1 MTLGEL
7 GLWMES
13 AIELLLSGNFKQ
25 LTIGQ
30 TIYLIFGFL
39 GIVSFIIWFFEII
52 HEYWLESIFIAIVII
67 ITLFFI
73 FKSCSSSKNCERCKG
88 DGYVD
93 QNDINDL
100 GKPTF
105 EKNGKTYHFEPG
117 TCTLCNKVTP

>member
-30 TIYLIFGFL
+30 TIYLIINFL

-52 HEYWLESIFIAIVII
+52 HEYWLEPAP
-67 ITLFFI
+67 
-73 FKSCSSSKNCERCKG
+73 
-88 DGYVD
+88 
-93 QNDINDL
+93 Q
-100 GKPTF
+100 
-105 EKNGKTYHFEPG
+105 
-117 TCTLCNKVTP
+117 